1 MICRY
6 LFDCSAM
13 RREIRSGS
21 FWRDLL
27 SEFFATFMLV
37 SIQCVLPLT
46 WGRET
51 GFSDAVMTGLG
62 MGFIVTTMA
71 WSLGDFGGAHM
82 NPAVTFA
89 MTISLKMS
97 ILRGFLY
104 IIVQMAG
111 GLAGAGFAYA
121 ITPAQF
127 QDRLSATGL
136 GPGVTPWQ
144 GYLTEA
150 WITCILVITIMGST
164 NPARKIGL
172 QMPPLFIGLAVS
184 LCIFAAWNHTG
195 ASMNPARS
203 FGPAVVKGY
212 WQDHWVYWAGPFT
225 GSTLAAIIY
234 FAIFDR
240 VDRPKIN
247 DVTMEVEQVSE
258 EKQEKHQYNNKALTT
273 DEVIFNSE
281 NVSELSRI

>member
-1 MICRY
+1 MAIRRY
-6 LFDCSAM
+6 LFDGKSM
-13 RREIRSGS
+13 SREICTGS

-27 SEFFATFMLV
+27 SELLATFMLV
-37 SIQCVLPLT
+37 SVQCVLPLS

-89 MTISLKMS
+89 MIISLKMS
-97 ILRGFLY
+97 ILRGIFY

-121 ITPAQF
+121 ITPSKY
-127 QDRLSATGL
+127 QDRLSATTL
-136 GPGVTPWQ
+136 GHLVTPWQ
-144 GYLTEA
+144 GYLTET

-164 NPARKIGL
+164 NPVRKVGA

-203 FGPAVVKGY
+203 FGPAVVKSV
-212 WQDHWVYWAGPFT
+212 WKDHWVYWAGPFS

-240 VDRPKIN
+240 VDRPKIKDIVLEVN
-247 DVTMEVEQVSE
+247 DIGIRLSGNQM
-258 EKQEKHQYNNKALTT
+258 TT
-273 DEVIFNSE
+273 V
-281 NVSELSRI
+281 